1 MHVGIIPDG
10 NRRWRKV
17 HGKDSADIIHH
28 HVKTLLT
35 LLVGYRDLCAI
46 HPEIK
51 DVEELSLYM
60 LSKDNL
66 EKRNDTTQDMVFGM
80 IEHIYPVALLICLGS
95 MLHASIRGNLVF
107 VDLARYTSE
116 VSETLRSLC
125 PPDAATVRFY
135 LGTTVKVT
143 DTVLEAFGLPD
154 EWVTFLAAL
163 GRKDDDSEGRKDD
176 GFVICCQGDKNK
188 SDLIV
193 PHEELD
199 DATSVPDE
207 TNATTHV
214 SECIPHLVV
223 DFIGELDMLP
233 PRIKQVLDDLRR
245 ATAMTLSDPG
255 RRGSVRVNVAVAY
268 DPIADV
274 RRCLAS
280 QDTDKRRN
288 IDVVI
293 RTSGEMRSSGFFPMQ
308 TMYSEWHYHPKLFPD
323 FGVADFVEAVQDFKK
338 RDRRFGQ

>member
-1 MHVGIIPDG
+1 M
-10 NRRWRKV
+10 
-17 HGKDSADIIHH
+17 HGKDAADIIHH

-35 LLVGYRDLCAI
+35 VLVGYRDLCAK
-46 HPEIK
+46 HAEIK

-66 EKRNDTTQDMVFGM
+66 EKRNDTTHDMVFGM

-163 GRKDDDSEGRKDD
+163 GRKDDDSKGEDDD
-176 GFVICCQGDKNK
+176 GFVICCQGDK

-199 DATSVPDE
+199 DSTSVPASDETNATSVPASDK

-223 DFIGELDMLP
+223 NFIGELDMLP

-245 ATAMTLSDPG
+245 ATEMTLSNPG
-255 RRGSVRVNVAVAY
+255 RRGSLRVNVAVAY
-268 DPIADV
+268 DPIEDV

-280 QDTDKRRN
+280 QDSHKRRN
-288 IDVVI
+288 IDIVI